1 MRSTSIVGLCI
12 AYSGAAGSS
21 NPDDAS
27 VADANRRRLTH
38 VARVLARA
46 VPTLAYIAVGRHEHE
61 KDVGMY
67 DVDYLWFEVTARAA
81 AGDAGQEPTLALL
94 TAAAG
99 ERIRERLQDTPRV

>member
-67 DVDYLWFEVTARAA
+67 DVDCLWFEVAA
-81 AGDAGQEPTLALL
+81 ARTGEEPTLALL
-94 TAAAG
+94 TAAEG
-99 ERIRERLQDTPRV
+99 ERMRERLQDTPRV

>member
-1 MRSTSIVGLCI
+1 MRSTSIVGLGI

-27 VADANRRRLTH
+27 VADASRRRLTH

-67 DVDYLWFEVTARAA
+67 DVDCLWFEV
-81 AGDAGQEPTLALL
+81 AGRTGEEPALALL
-94 TAAAG
+94 TAAEG
-99 ERIRERLQDTPRV
+99 ERMRERLQDTPRV